1 MSAAAT
7 ARDWK
12 GIHAMRLLP
21 TLPIAL
27 VVFAALSVTGC
38 KNLVIRPPGEGAAG
52 FYASP
57 NGPGER

>member
-1 MSAAAT
+1 
-7 ARDWK
+7 
-12 GIHAMRLLP
+12 MRLLP